1 MSNSELKQL
10 IKRFR
15 RPRVTEATEN
25 SQKHSKVLHN
35 FRYSHLKI
43 NTDASGL
50 WSSSVP
56 TSNDEGDAQRDS
68 SDLQGDGLLK
78 AV

>member
-1 MSNSELKQL
+1 M
-10 IKRFR
+10 
-15 RPRVTEATEN
+15 TEAAEN

-35 FRYSHLKI
+35 SRYSHFKI
-43 NTDASGL
+43 NTDACGPG
-50 WSSSVP
+50 SSSVP